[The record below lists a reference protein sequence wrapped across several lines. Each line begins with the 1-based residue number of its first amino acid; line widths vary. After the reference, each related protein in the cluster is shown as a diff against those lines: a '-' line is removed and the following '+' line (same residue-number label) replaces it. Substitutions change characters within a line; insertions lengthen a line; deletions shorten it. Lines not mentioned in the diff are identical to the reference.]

1 MLRSAEVLFMG
12 SHTKNIDAKGRIA
25 TPADFRK
32 ALDLD
37 AFNGF
42 VCVPSLT
49 GPFLDCGGFD
59 LLARLQ
65 ARIDQLDPYDPDRDA
80 MEIALMGRAR
90 KLPFDKDGRA
100 VLPKPLMEHAGL
112 KGEAC
117 FVGRGAYFQIWNA
130 EDVNERFA
138 QAEKRAKEA
147 RFAMRAGAAN
157 ASTKDGG
164 AS

>member
-37 AFNGF
+37 AFNGL

-49 GPFLDCGGFD
+49 GPFIDCGGFD
-59 LLARLQ
+59 LLATLQ
-65 ARIDQLDPYDPDRDA
+65 ARIDQMDPYDLDRDA
-80 MEIALMGRAR
+80 MEIAIMGRAR
-90 KLPFDKDGRA
+90 KLAFDKDGRM
-100 VLPKPLMEHAGL
+100 VLPKELLEHADL
-112 KGEAC
+112 EGEAC
-117 FVGRGAYFQIWNA
+117 FVGRGSYFQIWNA
-130 EDVNERFA
+130 ADVKERFA

-147 RFAMRAGAAN
+147 RFSLRGPKAQSDN
-157 ASTKDGG
+157 SSGG